1 MRLEKKAVSG
11 TVLMLLLS
19 YMLVLAVSIQSV
31 TAEDGILYVR
41 ADGAVEPSTAP
52 ILCDGD
58 VYRFTGDIFGSIVV
72 ERSNI
77 IVDGNGYL
85 LQGSRSINGFKLDG
99 VNNVTIQNVKIQN
112 FSTAIAFN
120 NSSYNTVSGTDIV
133 DNDHGINIYGS
144 AYNTIS
150 RNNIADNY
158 LRGIEIYES
167 SEFNIVSENNITNSK
182 QYAISLY
189 DCAYNRIFHNSLIN
203 NTNQIRLSSSSSK
216 WDDGYPSGGNYLSD
230 YSGTD
235 SDGDGIGDTPYIID
249 ENNQDNYPLMEPV
262 IIPEFPT
269 WTTLLL
275 MLILPAVALAVY
287 KRRLNTK

>member
-1 MRLEKKAVSG
+1 MRLEKKAVSI

-19 YMLVLAVSIQSV
+19 YMLVLAVNIQSV
-31 TAEDGILYVR
+31 TAEDGIFYVR

-52 ILCDGD
+52 ILGDGD
-58 VYRFTGDIFGSIVV
+58 IYRFAGDIFGSIVV

-85 LQGSRSINGFKLDG
+85 LKGSRSINGFQLDG

-112 FSTAIAFN
+112 FSTAISFN
-120 NSSYNTVSGTDIV
+120 NSSYNTVSGNDIV

-144 AYNTIS
+144 VYNTIS

-167 SEFNIVSENNITNSK
+167 SEFNIISENNITNSK

-189 DCAYNRIFHNSLIN
+189 DCAYNRIFHNNIIN

-230 YSGTD
+230 YTGTD
-235 SDGDGIGDTPYIID
+235 NDGDGIGDTPYIID

-269 WTTLLL
+269 WTTMLL
-275 MLILPAVALAVY
+275 MLIVPAVALAVY
-287 KRRLNTK
+287 K